1 MYHYSLLQHSNFRDH
16 FVHFWDVF
24 YVSTLGRWT
33 FRPPSYPVSTWCF
46 WSRSHLFDLS
56 YISRGFRC
64 HLTGSHGSH
73 LQDVRDPERDYKLA
87 KHLISLHKGSQHE
100 EPALIPVISCSW
112 LDKSPD
118 QNNPTRTGA
127 PGTPLNT
134 RSSEVL
140 SWVLRRGDY
149 KAILDPKGSCRRHT
163 IACLHFTMITV
174 DRY

>member
-64 HLTGSHGSH
+64 HLTGSHGSR

-112 LDKSPD
+112 LKKSPD
-118 QNNPTRTGA
+118 QNNPR
-127 PGTPLNT
+127 
-134 RSSEVL
+134 RSIRYPSQHKIFGSAQL
-140 SWVLRRGDY
+140 SFEKRWLQSHIGS
-149 KAILDPKGSCRRHT
+149 KG
-163 IACLHFTMITV
+163 
-174 DRY
+174 